1 MKRSLPLLLALLVG
15 MTIALTLPASGTG
28 RDVYRS
34 DLIGSPGANR
44 PVRTVNSGGVAWVV
58 SAGSE
63 TRLTGDGRLR
73 ADIRGLLITGTGG
86 ALDGTV
92 GPVTQVVAALAC
104 TNPASGD
111 AGAPSIVA
119 TVPAPLS
126 AAGNARIDDRISIP
140 MPCIAP
146 IVLIRANAAAGPWI
160 AGSGF

>member
-86 ALDGTV
+86 ALDGTT
-92 GPVTQVVAALAC
+92 GPVTQVVAALTC
-104 TNPASGD
+104 TNASTGD
-111 AGAPSIVA
+111 TGAPSIVA
-119 TVPAPLS
+119 TS

-140 MPCIAP
+140 TPCIAP